1 MMMTMMRMMT
11 MMVMMMML
19 MERMMLRRTIDG
31 FDSLALVLLQV
42 NTFVVMVLRPHDRL
56 LKV

>member
-1 MMMTMMRMMT
+1 MT
-11 MMVMMMML
+11 MMVMMMMML